1 MQTETEKGDRALDDP
16 GDVDALGRT
25 DLLDAL
31 DAAVASDAD
40 HEEDPGSEAGDPTDG
55 EPGGGAARRRVLLVA
70 GGLAA
75 VAGLAVT
82 GVVVA
87 GSLGADDGP
96 VALPQTVRD
105 PAVVL
110 TALEASGFDCSAA
123 SVSGELAS
131 CTSTI
136 TVRVFPDGATADA
149 WAQDAL
155 ASASSAIGWAVRGNV
170 VVAAPLE
177 RTREIARVLGVDA
190 RIV

>member
-1 MQTETEKGDRALDDP
+1 MLRVVG
-16 GDVDALGRT
+16 GI
-25 DLLDAL
+25 
-31 DAAVASDAD
+31 AAA
-40 HEEDPGSEAGDPTDG
+40 
-55 EPGGGAARRRVLLVA
+55 
-70 GGLAA
+70 
-75 VAGLAVT
+75 AGLAVA

-87 GSLGADDGP
+87 GALGADDGP
-96 VALPQTVRD
+96 VALPETVRD

-110 TALEASGFDCSAA
+110 TALEASGFDCTAA
-123 SVSGELAS
+123 AVAGELAS

-136 TVRVFPDGATADA
+136 TVRVFPDGTAADA

-155 ASASSAIGWAVRGNV
+155 ASANSSVGWAVRGNV